1 MKNGS
6 VQTGS
11 QKKKRRFPWWALAV
25 SVLCVLALVWA
36 YQFACAQVERYEAF
50 GEMRRKVD
58 IGETFYPGVY
68 VDGVN
73 LGGMTMDE
81 ARQALGE
88 KSGQTAEDFEII
100 LAAGDLKWRISS
112 QEVPLTWNTE
122 DVLRRAYAVGRKGS
136 LEERYMQARKLE
148 NMGEYFETGFTY
160 DRNAVRKLTDTV
172 VNRLSVEC
180 KNARVV
186 AFDVM
191 QRTFAYSDEQI
202 GQTVDGEALYQ
213 RVIGLLDAGEYGVT
227 VPVEVAALYPEVTRA
242 QLEEEYGL
250 LASFTTE
257 TTDDRDRNT
266 NIRLAAEALN
276 GTMIEAGGTISF
288 NSVTGQRTRD
298 KGYKEAGA
306 IAGGQT
312 IEEIGG
318 GVCQVSTT
326 LFNALIRSGASIVT
340 RYGHAWPSDYVPRG
354 EDATVDWPGVDLVMR
369 NDSAAPMFITAWYEN
384 QQVTVQVFGLSLGPG
399 VTLDLYSETVY
410 VSKPGDDEVIYTYN
424 AELPVGTEKLVKKAR
439 TGYKVETYLI
449 TYQDGQEVSRE
460 HAYTTN
466 YRKILKEYEYN
477 DGNPPP
483 EVVG

>member
-1 MKNGS
+1 MKEKHAE
-6 VQTGS
+6 TGTA
-11 QKKKRRFPWWALAV
+11 KKRKRFPYWALAL
-25 SVLCVLALVWA
+25 SIICLLALGWTYRFVD
-36 YQFACAQVERYEAF
+36 AQIETYEKF
-50 GEMRRKVD
+50 NEMRRKADV
-58 IGETFYPGVY
+58 GNTFYPGVH
-68 VDGVN
+68 VDGVD
-73 LGGMTMDE
+73 LGGMTMEE
-81 ARQALGE
+81 ARQALSGKGE
-88 KSGQTAEDFEII
+88 KTAEEFEII

-112 QEVPLTWNTE
+112 QEVPLSWNTE
-122 DVLRRAYAVGRKGS
+122 EVLRKAYAVGRGGS
-136 LEERYMQARKLE
+136 LQERYLKAVKLE
-148 NMGEYFETGFTY
+148 SMGEYFETEFTY
-160 DRNAVRKLTDTV
+160 DRALVRKLTDTV
-172 VNRLSVEC
+172 ASRLSVEC
-180 KNARVV
+180 KNAMVV

-191 QRTFAYSDEQI
+191 QKSFAYSDEQI
-202 GQTVDGEALYQ
+202 GQQVDAEALYQ
-213 RVIGLLDAGEYGVT
+213 QVISLLDAGEYGVT
-227 VPVEVAALYPEVTRA
+227 IPVQVVALYPQVTRA

-250 LASFTTE
+250 ITSFTTE

-326 LFNALIRSGASIVT
+326 LFNALMRANASIVT

-354 EDATVDWPGVDLVMR
+354 EDATVDWPNVDLVMR
-369 NDSAAPMFITAWYEN
+369 NESAAPMFITAWYEN
-384 QQVTVQVFGLSLGPG
+384 QQVTVQVFGLSLGQG
-399 VTLDLYSETVY
+399 IELDLYSETVY
-410 VSKPGDDEVIYTYN
+410 TSKPDENEVVYTYN
-424 AELPVGTEKLVKKAR
+424 PDLPLGTEKLVKKPR

-449 TYQDGQEVSRE
+449 TYENGQEVSRE

-466 YRKILKEYEYN
+466 YRKILKEFEYN

-483 EVVG
+483 EMMQ